1 MMDRRRFIASSATMV
16 PMAALTAALTRPA
29 LAADTANAT
38 LPVPASKRL
47 AFAVFRNG
55 TRIGEQVLQFVE
67 TGDHLR
73 IDNHVTLQVKL
84 LDVVMFNY
92 RAAITEHWAQG
103 EFAAAQSVIDANG
116 TLHRVQVA
124 RRANGVAISGNLIK
138 PYVAPPDALPLTYW
152 NKALL
157 KGPMINMQTGHT
169 DHPTV
174 TDLGWFALP
183 TLPTG
188 TVRAQAYKLSGSLH
202 LTIYYDQQNR
212 WQGLAFDHSGHITYE
227 PILS

>member
-1 MMDRRRFIASSATMV
+1 MMDRRQFIASSATIL
-16 PMAALTAALTRPA
+16 PMTALTSRAM
-29 LAADTANAT
+29 AADTAIAAQA
-38 LPVPASKRL
+38 VPASKRL

-55 TRIGEQVLQFVE
+55 TRIGQQTLQFSE
-67 TGDHLR
+67 NGDHLR

-92 RAAITEHWAQG
+92 RAAITEQWAHG
-103 EFAAAQSVIDANG
+103 VFAAAQSVIDANG
-116 TLHRVQVA
+116 TLHHVQAA
-124 RRANGVAISGNLIK
+124 RQINGVAIRGNLIK
-138 PYVAPPDALPLTYW
+138 PYLAPSDALPLTYW
-152 NKALL
+152 NKASL
-157 KGPMINMQTGHT
+157 KCPMINMQTGHT
-169 DHPTV
+169 DRPTV

-227 PILS
+227 PIVS